1 MRVAVKQRGSFKNL
15 DKFLKNYDREKLI
28 MILNQLGAEG
38 VLALASA
45 TPIDSGITSESW
57 YYNVRVT
64 KTSLG
69 INWMNDNVEDGV
81 PIVILLQYGHGT
93 RNGGF
98 IQGRDFINPAIQP
111 IFDKIANALWWE
123 VTNI

>member
-1 MRVAVKQRGSFKNL
+1 MRVAVKQKGSFKNL

-28 MILNQLGAEG
+28 SILHQLGQEG

-57 YYNVRVT
+57 GYNVKVT
-64 KTSLG
+64 NKSLG
-69 INWMNDNVEDGV
+69 IEWFNDNVEDGL
-81 PIVILLQYGHGT
+81 PIVILLQYGHAT
-93 RNGGF
+93 RNGGWV
-98 IQGRDFINPAIQP
+98 QGKDFINPAIQP

-123 VTNI
+123 VTNL